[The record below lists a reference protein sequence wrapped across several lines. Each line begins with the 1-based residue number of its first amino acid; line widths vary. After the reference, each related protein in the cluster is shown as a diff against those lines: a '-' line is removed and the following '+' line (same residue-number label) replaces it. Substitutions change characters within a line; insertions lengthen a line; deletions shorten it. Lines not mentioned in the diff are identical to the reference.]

1 MIDDPVSVMLEK
13 AIYGSALRHRA
24 IVSNLSNVNTPNY
37 KRVDVDFKTS
47 LENARKSLENGDK
60 SKAIEELENFSP
72 DIISDGSTSIRLD
85 GNNVDI
91 DREMSLLAENTL
103 EYNTYITLIS
113 KRFNMLK
120 NVINEGKK

>member
-1 MIDDPVSVMLEK
+1 MINDPVSIMLEK
-13 AIYGSALRHRA
+13 AISGSALRHRA

-47 LENARKSLENGDK
+47 LENANKSLKNGDK
-60 SKAIEELENFSP
+60 AKAIEELENFSP
-72 DIISDGSTSIRLD
+72 DIKSDGSTSLRLD

-113 KRFNMLK
+113 KRFNMLE